1 VGVEEEVMLLDPVS
15 FDLTPRA
22 VELVGRLPDDG
33 RFKLELPAAQLEIVT
48 SPCDG
53 PVAALDELARGRA
66 ELAAAAEGLARPAVA
81 GVHPFAA
88 ARGTLNSSERY
99 AQIHAEFASVGE
111 RQLVAGLQVHVAVG
125 GAERTLAVLNAL
137 RCLLP
142 ELTALAA
149 NAPVHEGR
157 DTGLAS
163 VRPLIAGQLPRQG
176 VPPRFESWEHVAS
189 ELAWGAAAGL
199 RPERSFWWWE
209 LRPHL
214 LHGTL
219 EIRVPDAQ
227 TGLDDAAGVIAFV
240 HALVGWL
247 AERWEAGEP
256 LPDAPWWRIHENR
269 WAALRYGLGGQLA
282 DLETGRPQPT
292 RERLLALVEEVRPVA
307 LRRGGGA
314 LLERTRA
321 LVEGGGGA
329 GRQRDFLQQSGG
341 DVRGLAGWLAGRFT
355 AG

>member
-1 VGVEEEVMLLDPVS
+1 MLLDPET
-15 FDLTPRA
+15 FDLAPRA
-22 VELVGRLPDDG
+22 AELVARPGRLSEDG

-53 PVAALDELARGRA
+53 PSAALEELARGRA
-66 ELAAAAEGLARPAVA
+66 ELAAACHGFVRPAVA
-81 GVHPFAA
+81 GVHPFTA
-88 ARGTLNSSERY
+88 ARGALNSSERY
-99 AQIHAEFASVGE
+99 TQIHAEFASVAE

-125 GAERTLAVLNAL
+125 GADRTLAVFNAL

-149 NAPVHEGR
+149 NAPVHEGV

-163 VRPLIAGQLPRQG
+163 VRPLISAQLPRQG
-176 VPPRFESWEHVAS
+176 VPPRFETWEHVAA

-199 RPERSFWWWE
+199 QPRRSFWWWE

-219 EIRVPDAQ
+219 EVRVCDAQ
-227 TGLDDAAGVIAFV
+227 TGLASAAGVIAFV
-240 HALVGWL
+240 HALAVWL
-247 AERWEAGEP
+247 AERWAAGEP

-282 DLETGRPQPT
+282 DLVSGRPVST
-292 RERLLALVEEVRPVA
+292 RERLLALVEEVTPMASTLGGSAELAATRA
-307 LRRGGGA
+307 LIESGGGA
-314 LLERTRA
+314 E
-321 LVEGGGGA
+321 
-329 GRQRDFLQQSGG
+329 RQRAALRACAG
-341 DVRGLAGWLAGRFT
+341 DVRGLAAWLAERFL
-355 AG
+355 GD